1 MLFVDWNVIM
11 GDSHWAEWSA
21 AQLAR
26 AFDA

>member
-1 MLFVDWNVIM
+1 MLFVDSKVIM
-11 GDSHWAEWSA
+11 GDSHWADWSA